1 MPSKRSGQL
10 PQLPYLS
17 HTNRELGLML
27 RGVKPL
33 AYFLNVVASEFGFNI
48 RYWRMFDRHVAAG
61 RFVKREVF
69 DVFTNL
75 EHRSLFYALPGH
87 EWRIDAMLALLNELR
102 QGKAWSDDHERRISE
117 LLGYEDWQIDHWL
130 SYRRTRRAGAWSVF
144 GPSQTSIAC
153 RLPGWTGRAGERG
166 LCWRLVIGSNRLVSA
181 LRAQPNDK
189 LLAFLEAL

>member
-61 RFVKREVF
+61 PVR
-69 DVFTNL
+69 
-75 EHRSLFYALPGH
+75 
-87 EWRIDAMLALLNELR
+87 
-102 QGKAWSDDHERRISE
+102 KA
-117 LLGYEDWQIDHWL
+117 
-130 SYRRTRRAGAWSVF
+130 
-144 GPSQTSIAC
+144 
-153 RLPGWTGRAGERG
+153 
-166 LCWRLVIGSNRLVSA
+166 
-181 LRAQPNDK
+181 
-189 LLAFLEAL
+189 